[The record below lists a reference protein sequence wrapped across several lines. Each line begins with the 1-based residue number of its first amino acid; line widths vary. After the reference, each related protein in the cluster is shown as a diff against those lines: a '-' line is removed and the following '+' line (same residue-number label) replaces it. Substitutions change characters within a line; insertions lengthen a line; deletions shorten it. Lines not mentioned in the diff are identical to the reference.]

1 MKYFILILLFPVFLY
16 GQANKNIFV
25 GNVMVQ
31 WLDDGRSM
39 KLQKQFG
46 YIDQNGKLWNVPKN
60 TVVDGASI
68 PKAFWT
74 IVGGPYEGKYRNASV
89 VHDHYCVIKTETW
102 QDVHKMFYNACIT
115 GGTPVIKAKL
125 MYSAVLAGG
134 PRWEISILKDRTG
147 QKIIVDKEAN
157 ITADEMK
164 AVKEWIETTNPSIEE
179 INARME
185 GIVIETYK

>member
-1 MKYFILILLFPVFLY
+1 
-16 GQANKNIFV
+16 
-25 GNVMVQ
+25 
-31 WLDDGRSM
+31 M

-46 YIDQNGKLWNVPKN
+46 YIDQNGKRWNVPKN

-115 GGTPVIKAKL
+115 GGTEIIKAKL
-125 MYSAVLAGG
+125 MYSAVFARG
-134 PRWEISILKDRTG
+134 PRWETSILKDHTG
-147 QKIIVDKEAN
+147 RKIVVDKEVN
-157 ITADEMK
+157 IPADEMK
-164 AVKEWIETTNPSIEE
+164 AIKEWIETTNPSIEE